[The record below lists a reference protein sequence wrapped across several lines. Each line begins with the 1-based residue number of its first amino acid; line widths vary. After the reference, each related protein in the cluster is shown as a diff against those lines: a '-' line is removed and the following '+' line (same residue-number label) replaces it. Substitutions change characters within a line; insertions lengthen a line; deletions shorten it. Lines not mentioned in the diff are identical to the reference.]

1 MADQKLSDAR
11 ASAVYLEGPT
21 DAPFAIAY
29 GKYSRSPDI
38 NDKRHVYT
46 SGDGVHAL
54 WYAGDAW
61 YFGRLESVGKR
72 MGFLVARE
80 NTDVPEDVAVPW
92 LAATGDSW
100 AAEEG
105 ISCITEE
112 THIAAAK
119 AALADAA
126 DIVYL
131 KGATPGNVNSVCLGG
146 YTKQSEILNGRHV
159 YIQTPSDEKVA
170 AQIGNLALWWLCG
183 TWWVGFEKDVGSR
196 RGLLR
201 MDDDSALPESSALVG
216 ALWHVAA
223 AEGGF
228 LAAPDL
234 KCSLTPGPPPAVVRA
249 LHAIQYVTMALT
261 VAQVVTT
268 DDDPKTLAGGVRVA
282 TSSLRKA
289 FDMFDLDKNGRLDA
303 DELLAI
309 LTKQT
314 SNGAGMSLDDAK
326 ELVRHFDKDENGAL
340 DFEVRQHS
348 NTQQHSNSNTA
359 ATISLGCALSA
370 TPTGV
375 CRGDLVDWDGAD
387 EARLM

>member
-1 MADQKLSDAR
+1 MADQQLSDAR

-38 NDKRHVYT
+38 NDQRHVYIGEACT
-46 SGDGVHAL
+46 PGGWLPWYRAL
-54 WYAGDAW
+54 
-61 YFGRLESVGKR
+61 SVGKPWVSLWQER
-72 MGFLVARE
+72 IP
-80 NTDVPEDVAVPW
+80 TPEDVAVDGR
-92 LAATGDSW
+92 TGNSW

-112 THIAAAK
+112 AHIAAAK

-131 KGATPGNVNSVCLGG
+131 KGATPGNLNSVCLGGG

-159 YIQTPSDEKVA
+159 YMQTPSDEKVA

-309 LTKQT
+309 L
-314 SNGAGMSLDDAK
+314 AK
-326 ELVRHFDKDENGAL
+326 RRRMAPACLW
-340 DFEVRQHS
+340 
-348 NTQQHSNSNTA
+348 TT
-359 ATISLGCALSA
+359 
-370 TPTGV
+370 
-375 CRGDLVDWDGAD
+375 
-387 EARLM
+387 